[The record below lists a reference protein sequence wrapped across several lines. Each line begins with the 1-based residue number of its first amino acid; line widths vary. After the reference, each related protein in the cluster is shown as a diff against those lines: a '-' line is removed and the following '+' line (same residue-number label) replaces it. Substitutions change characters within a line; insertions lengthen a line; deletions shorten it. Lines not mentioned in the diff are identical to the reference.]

1 MRSKTTTL
9 HPLLI
14 LLAAAMASVLFV
26 VSCGGGEE
34 ATEVAQVPEVV
45 EEAESAQA
53 PEVVDEAEGAA
64 AELAATEEAAEAA
77 TETAEAAEL
86 AQAPEEGTPKRGGT
100 LTMAMV
106 ADFGSLDPPMVW
118 SQVDQALTQALYD
131 NLLMIQPDGSVKPEL
146 AASWEANDDLS
157 SYTFHL
163 RKGVKFHHGKDFKA
177 EDVLFTFER
186 LMDPVLDSPI
196 RPTFDTTVEDIVAL
210 DDYTVRFDLVGP
222 NAFFLD
228 ALSLQQVRIMPA
240 DVDVERLH
248 LEAFGTGPFMLEELL
263 PGERVTMVRN
273 PDYWEEGK
281 PYLDKYVILNV
292 REAATRAEALKSGDV
307 DVVFNLDFQSVPSI
321 EAHPETVVLET
332 PGSAWIGMPM
342 RNDIPPFDNKL
353 VRQAMQAA
361 TDRESILQA
370 AQLGRGE
377 IAYDHPIPSDDPL
390 FSPQHAASVVYDPE
404 LAKQLLAEAGYPD
417 GIDVTLHTSDI
428 GAGMVEMAVAF
439 KEGAAPAGIRVD
451 VQRVS
456 SDLFWDSYWSV
467 EPFTVTWWAGRP
479 NPDLAMSIQYQ
490 GSWNAPNFL
499 NEEFDELLLRG
510 RGETL
515 EERKVTYDRIQEILI
530 DEVPR
535 LVVAFKPMLYGARNN
550 VRGVVP
556 HPLGPIAIILQDGWL
571 DD

>member
-14 LLAAAMASVLFV
+14 LLAVAMASVLFI
-26 VSCGGGEE
+26 VSCGGGGE
-34 ATEVAQVPEVV
+34 AIEVAQVPEVV

-240 DVDVERLH
+240 NVDVERLH

-273 PDYWEEGK
+273 PEYWEEGK

-321 EAHPETVVLET
+321 EAHPETMVLET

-499 NEEFDELLLRG
+499 NEEFDQLLLRG

>member
-240 DVDVERLH
+240 NVDVERLH

-273 PDYWEEGK
+273 PEYWEEGK

-321 EAHPETVVLET
+321 EAHPETMVLET

-499 NEEFDELLLRG
+499 NEEFDQLLLRG